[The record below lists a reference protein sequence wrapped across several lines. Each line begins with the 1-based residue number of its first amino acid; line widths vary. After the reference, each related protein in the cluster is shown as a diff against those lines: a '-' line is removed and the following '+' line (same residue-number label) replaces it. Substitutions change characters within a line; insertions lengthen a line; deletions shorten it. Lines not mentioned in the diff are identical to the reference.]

1 MRENHIRILCS
12 VLKVDIV
19 YEGPA
24 KTPTAFFDNS
34 MESPLMQ
41 SSELRSILRE
51 GTSAQSGIY
60 LWRDPFDCFYA
71 GLHVDSSSA
80 DDSLPDTGCY
90 LFMGPMAHQRLT
102 AHQRHQMY
110 HAFNI
115 DTEDLPALPVFTLP
129 EIRNMALLANT
140 VLENASLENE
150 ELLQLN
156 RIINRE
162 EGQLKRDQTA
172 FNLREEETDDE
183 GACRH
188 SYHEE
193 QLVLQAVREGRAQ
206 DAIRISENMDRDSG
220 RLSRSDVRHHRYLA
234 IVGIT
239 LCSRAA
245 IEGGVS
251 PASIYRISGYYINK
265 CDETNDPAYML
276 HYRNRAIEELAGRV
290 KEVLNKPRGS
300 GYVEQCR
307 DYIRKHYRD
316 KVYLEDIADSLG
328 LSPSYLSRLFKKQT
342 GICLQDAVN
351 EERVYRA
358 GNLLL
363 YSDYSLTEIAHYV
376 GFPNQ
381 SYLGKIFKKYKKMT
395 PMAYR
400 SAFQRQG

>member
-19 YEGPA
+19 YEGPD

-80 DDSLPDTGCY
+80 DDSLPNTCCY

-193 QLVLQAVREGRAQ
+193 QLVLQAIREGRAQ

-265 CDETNDPAYML
+265 CDETNDPAYIL

-342 GICLQDAVN
+342 GVCLQDAVN

>member
-19 YEGPA
+19 YEGPD

-34 MESPLMQ
+34 IESPLMQ

-115 DTEDLPALPVFTLP
+115 DTEDLPTLPVFTLP

-193 QLVLQAVREGRAQ
+193 QLVLQAIREGRAQ

-300 GYVEQCR
+300 GYVEQCM

-342 GICLQDAVN
+342 GVCLQDAVN

>member
-19 YEGPA
+19 YEGPD

-193 QLVLQAVREGRAQ
+193 QLVLQAIREGRAQ

>member
-115 DTEDLPALPVFTLP
+115 DTEDLPTLPVFTLP

>member
-19 YEGPA
+19 YEGPD

-80 DDSLPDTGCY
+80 DDSLPNACCY

-115 DTEDLPALPVFTLP
+115 DTEDLPTLPVFTLP

-193 QLVLQAVREGRAQ
+193 QLVLQAIREGRAQ

-265 CDETNDPAYML
+265 CDETNDPAYIL

-342 GICLQDAVN
+342 GVCLQDAVN

>member
-19 YEGPA
+19 YEGPD

-34 MESPLMQ
+34 IESPLMQ

-80 DDSLPDTGCY
+80 DDSLPNTCCY

-193 QLVLQAVREGRAQ
+193 QLVLQAIREGRAQ

-265 CDETNDPAYML
+265 CDETNDPAYIL

-342 GICLQDAVN
+342 GVCLQDAVN

>member
-19 YEGPA
+19 YEGPD

-34 MESPLMQ
+34 IESPLMQ

-80 DDSLPDTGCY
+80 DDSLPNTCCY

-115 DTEDLPALPVFTLP
+115 DTEDLPTLPVFTLP

-193 QLVLQAVREGRAQ
+193 QLVLQAIREGRAQ

-265 CDETNDPAYML
+265 CDETNDPAYIL

-307 DYIRKHYRD
+307 NYIRKHYRD

-342 GICLQDAVN
+342 GVCLQDAVN

>member
-19 YEGPA
+19 YEGPD

-342 GICLQDAVN
+342 GVCLQDAVN

>member
-19 YEGPA
+19 YEGPD

-34 MESPLMQ
+34 IESPLMQ

-80 DDSLPDTGCY
+80 DDSLPNTCCY

-220 RLSRSDVRHHRYLA
+220 RLSRSDVRHYRYLA

-265 CDETNDPAYML
+265 CDETNDPAYIL

-307 DYIRKHYRD
+307 NYIRKHYRD

-342 GICLQDAVN
+342 GVCLQDAVN

>member
-19 YEGPA
+19 YEGPD

-34 MESPLMQ
+34 IESPLMQ

-80 DDSLPDTGCY
+80 DDSLPNTCCY

-342 GICLQDAVN
+342 GVCLQDAVN

>member
-19 YEGPA
+19 YEGPD

-80 DDSLPDTGCY
+80 DDSLPNTCCY

-115 DTEDLPALPVFTLP
+115 DTEDLPTLPVFTLP

-193 QLVLQAVREGRAQ
+193 QLVLQAIREGRAQ

-342 GICLQDAVN
+342 GVCLQDAVN

>member
-19 YEGPA
+19 YEGPD

-34 MESPLMQ
+34 MESPLMH

-80 DDSLPDTGCY
+80 DDSLPNTCCY

-193 QLVLQAVREGRAQ
+193 QLVLQAIREGRAQ

-265 CDETNDPAYML
+265 CDETNDPAYIL

-342 GICLQDAVN
+342 GVCLQDAVN

>member
-342 GICLQDAVN
+342 GVCLQDAVN